1 MWYWWFIGGFFL
13 GLLIESVIIRIKK
26 KDGTLRIDTTNPEKD
41 IYRLEIDN
49 LDVIPKQNQLV
60 LRVDSTSFLTQD

>member
-49 LDVIPKQNQLV
+49 LDVIPKKKQLV
-60 LRVDSTSFLTQD
+60 LRVDSNSFLTQD